1 MKYTLEITK
10 HLRQVLKK
18 PLGILIEGAPEETIK
33 IAKNYIKDLK
43 PPLIVAVGDIVS
55 RNLLQADVKI
65 NVFVVDGKTLRTSEE
80 TIGKSGKYIL
90 HLKNRPAL
98 IEKKSWKILKKAY
111 SLKDLVE
118 IRVEGEEDLLALPA
132 VMLAP
137 NRSLVFYGQPEIPEI
152 KGPSGLVMIKVNDEK
167 KKEFQGYIDQMNK
180 I

>member
-1 MKYTLEITK
+1 MEYNLEITK

-18 PLGILIEGAPEETIK
+18 PLGILIEGDPEETIK
-33 IAKNYIKDLK
+33 IVKNYIKELK

-55 RNLLQADVKI
+55 RNLLKAKVEI
-65 NVFVVDGKTLRTSEE
+65 NVFVIDGKTLRTSKEE
-80 TIGKSGKYIL
+80 VGKAGIHVL

-98 IEKKSWKILKKAY
+98 IEKNSWEILKKAY
-111 SLKDLVE
+111 SLKELVE

-137 NRSLVFYGQPEIPEI
+137 NGSLVFYGQPPIA
-152 KGPSGLVMIKVNDEK
+152 GPSGVVMIKVNDEK

>member
-1 MKYTLEITK
+1 MEYTLEITK

-18 PLGILIEGAPEETIK
+18 PLGILIEGEPEETIK
-33 IAKNYIKDLK
+33 IAKKYIGELN

-55 RNLLQADVKI
+55 RNLLQANVEL
-65 NVFVVDGKTLRTSEE
+65 NVFIVDGKTLRTSEE
-80 TIGKSGKYIL
+80 TIGKSGKHIL

-98 IEKKSWKILKKAY
+98 IEKNSWEILKKAY
-111 SLKDLVE
+111 LLKQLVE

-137 NRSLVFYGQPEIPEI
+137 NGSLVFYGQPPIA
-152 KGPSGLVMIKVNDEK
+152 GPSGVVMIKVNDEK